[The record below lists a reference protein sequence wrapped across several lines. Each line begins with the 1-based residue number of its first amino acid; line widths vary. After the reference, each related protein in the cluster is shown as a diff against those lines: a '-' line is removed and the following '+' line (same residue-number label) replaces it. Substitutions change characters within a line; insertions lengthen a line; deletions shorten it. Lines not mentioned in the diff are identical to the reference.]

1 MNKYPP
7 IKLEKIYMYICLRER
22 ERERERIWN
31 KKQAGKIR
39 FLASNPALEGDRKRS
54 EHAKAIV

>member
-1 MNKYPP
+1 MFK
-7 IKLEKIYMYICLRER
+7 RER
-22 ERERERIWN
+22 EIEREDLEQ
-31 KKQAGKIR
+31 KQAGKIR

>member
-1 MNKYPP
+1 MF
-7 IKLEKIYMYICLRER
+7 ERER